1 MKRFFIIGVV
11 GLALAGCSSDKIT
24 PAESILL
31 SCDAFASALTVL
43 TPLRADGKL
52 SDGTVKLVDQT
63 RAVVDP
69 ICTGDAPDVDAT
81 VKNLAVDNG
90 VTILT
95 AIAKQFIK

>member
-1 MKRFFIIGVV
+1 MKRYLIA
-11 GLALAGCSSDKIT
+11 GLTAFVIAGCASDKIT

-31 SCDAFASALTVL
+31 SCDGFASALTVL

-63 RAVVDP
+63 RAIVDP